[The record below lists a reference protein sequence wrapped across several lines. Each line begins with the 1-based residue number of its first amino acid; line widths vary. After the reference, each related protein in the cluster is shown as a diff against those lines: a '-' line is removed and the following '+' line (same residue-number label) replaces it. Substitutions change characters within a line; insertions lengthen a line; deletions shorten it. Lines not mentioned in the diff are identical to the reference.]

1 MPCLVAILVL
11 AFPRI
16 CALVLYFFTS
26 FFNGVF
32 DTVLV
37 PFLGFLFLPVTL
49 IAYTWLTRNG
59 QPADAFYFIV
69 IVVALLIDLGVFEGG
84 RRSRRA

>member
-1 MPCLVAILVL
+1 MPCLATILIL
-11 AFPRI
+11 LFPRI
-16 CALVLYFFTS
+16 AALVLYFFTS

-32 DTVLV
+32 STVLV

-59 QPADAFYFIV
+59 YPTDAFYFIV
-69 IVVALLIDLGVFEGG
+69 IVVALLIDLGFFEGG
-84 RRSRRA
+84 RRSRR